1 LNENGLSR
9 HVFVEKKETER
20 YLNPLITDFIE
31 QVLTECL
38 LSAKHCLI
46 DWTNS
51 NEGQL
56 VKMTG
61 SLKTV
66 DLELGRQSCDSDVSH
81 LNINPKSTP
90 CGAEQSSFS
99 TRIQLEY
106 NRSHKISLD
115 VRIT

>member
-1 LNENGLSR
+1 
-9 HVFVEKKETER
+9 VEKKETER

-66 DLELGRQSCDSDVSH
+66 DFFIME
-81 LNINPKSTP
+81 
-90 CGAEQSSFS
+90 E
-99 TRIQLEY
+99 
-106 NRSHKISLD
+106 
-115 VRIT
+115 